1 MGLRKKIWKSRKNLS
16 GAVKTIKTKHGDIYD
31 CVDFYK
37 QPAFDHPLLKNH
49 NFHPQYVLEF
59 DLYYKYINLCV
70 N

>member
-1 MGLRKKIWKSRKNLS
+1 MQ
-16 GAVKTIKTKHGDIYD
+16 TKYGDIYD